1 MSSTLTKIYEIFCE
15 QCDGIICARCVS
27 SGEHEKHK
35 TVDIS
40 KRLTALKKTLKKI
53 YRNWKNSFFLYM
65 KPLYLKS
72 PIKKLHLRKLK
83 IDIATKG
90 EEWHKEIDDV
100 IKKLKS
106 DIDGMASRQN
116 TVLNKGED
124 DYACIIS

>member
-1 MSSTLTKIYEIFCE
+1 
-15 QCDGIICARCVS
+15 
-27 SGEHEKHK
+27 
-35 TVDIS
+35 
-40 KRLTALKKTLKKI
+40 
-53 YRNWKNSFFLYM
+53 M

-124 DYACIIS
+124 DYSCIIS